1 MDCNSFINYQLE
13 KQRMTNGCSINC
25 EKCALGQM
33 ASKYEIGCKAL
44 ELFSPTMALRMV
56 QNWSNQHEVETN
68 LEIVL
73 KQFPN
78 IVINENDGVPY
89 ICVRSL
95 GLKGKEY
102 CKMTGTEGLCNNS
115 NYCRECWNMPCEVKE
130 NEKDKSKKG

>member
-1 MDCNSFINYQLE
+1 MRTESVSV
-13 KQRMTNGCSINC
+13 TS
-25 EKCALGQM
+25 
-33 ASKYEIGCKAL
+33 
-44 ELFSPTMALRMV
+44 
-56 QNWSNQHEVETN
+56 

-73 KQFPN
+73 KQFPD
-78 IVINENDGVPY
+78 IIINENDGVPY

-95 GLKGKEY
+95 GLRGSEY